1 MIKFLIFLSILSSI
15 SYSFSQESTT
25 LDRNEKIHFPKIKI
39 KENVWNGGAAI
50 DIQKVLDS
58 VTRQIWPFVQ
68 LEKLDPI
75 CVNRSRT
82 GPIVLYERGEQGEY
96 LVKLNTE
103 KTYWC
108 QYAFQFAHELGHII
122 CGYKKGDRSNL
133 WFEETI
139 CETVSLFILR
149 RMTKE
154 WKKEPPYPNW
164 KSYGPEFAKY
174 AQKRMDKNPWPNEL
188 SLSQWYQDN
197 EIKLVNEPTDRNRN
211 VKLANKLLPYFEK
224 DPKIWSAFIY
234 LNTSKSKEKLSFIAY
249 LKSWEKNCQTVGQRK
264 FVSKLINDFGLSS

>member
-1 MIKFLIFLSILSSI
+1 MIKFLIFLSTLSFI
-15 SYSFSQESTT
+15 SYSFSQEPNT

-75 CVNRSRT
+75 CVNRSQT
-82 GPIVLYERGEQGEY
+82 GPIVLYERGKQGEF

-139 CETVSLFILR
+139 CEVASLFVLR

-154 WKKEPPYPNW
+154 WKKKPPYPNW

-174 AQKRMDKNPWPNEL
+174 AQMRMDKNPWPNEL

-211 VKLANKLLPYFEK
+211 VKLANKLLPYFEE
-224 DPKIWSAFIY
+224 DPKVWSAFIY
-234 LNTSKSKEKLSFIAY
+234 LNIRKTQKTIKFSEFLQNWKEECKTFKQKKFVDMLSF
-249 LKSWEKNCQTVGQRK
+249 N
-264 FVSKLINDFGLSS
+264 FGLKN

>member
-1 MIKFLIFLSILSSI
+1 MEWWCSN
-15 SYSFSQESTT
+15 
-25 LDRNEKIHFPKIKI
+25 RHP
-39 KENVWNGGAAI
+39 
-50 DIQKVLDS
+50 KVLDS

-82 GPIVLYERGEQGEY
+82 GPIVLYERGKQGEY

-139 CETVSLFILR
+139 CETASLFVLR

-154 WKKEPPYPNW
+154 WKKNHLP
-164 KSYGPEFAKY
+164 K
-174 AQKRMDKNPWPNEL
+174 L
-188 SLSQWYQDN
+188 
-197 EIKLVNEPTDRNRN
+197 EI
-211 VKLANKLLPYFEK
+211 
-224 DPKIWSAFIY
+224 IWTRICQIC
-234 LNTSKSKEKLSFIAY
+234 SKE
-249 LKSWEKNCQTVGQRK
+249 NG
-264 FVSKLINDFGLSS
+264 